1 MKVKE
6 IEDVNSVIQLHEKI
20 FNKPF
25 PLQSYYKKNSIYKV
39 DIYVYEEN
47 SNLLGYSI
55 VVDQEKEKNFYAW
68 YGGVLPK
75 FQGRG
80 ITEKFFKV
88 LIENARKKGYKSITL
103 ATTNSRPNMI
113 RLAVKMGFEIYD
125 LKKRNY
131 GEGNKIYFQYK
142 ILS

>member
-88 LIENARKKGYKSITL
+88 LIPGEFFTGGICSFSIFVMC
-103 ATTNSRPNMI
+103 SIFIM
-113 RLAVKMGFEIYD
+113 
-125 LKKRNY
+125 
-131 GEGNKIYFQYK
+131 
-142 ILS
+142 